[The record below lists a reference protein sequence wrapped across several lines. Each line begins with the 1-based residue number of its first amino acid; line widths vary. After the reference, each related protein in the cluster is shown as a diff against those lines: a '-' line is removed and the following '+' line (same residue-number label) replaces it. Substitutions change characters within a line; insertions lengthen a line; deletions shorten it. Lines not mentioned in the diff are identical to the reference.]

1 MKMKKLLLILVLQL
15 GITSLNAQ
23 EIKFG
28 KISSDDFNSLD
39 STSVATV
46 LFKKQKTFYEYR
58 VDDGFVQ
65 VSEYFKRIKIN
76 KKEGLDYANIIVEIY
91 DELATKKEII
101 KGIKGITY
109 NLNNGDVEKTKLKSK
124 EVYKEKYNKYWK
136 KIKIVMPNVNV
147 GSIIDVK
154 YYTESP
160 FVSRIQDVVLQE
172 SIPVKEFDCQ
182 INIPEYFTFDL
193 HENIKSNYKI
203 KLIEDGRQIS
213 KDIKWK
219 EKVNRKGGF
228 VLEEFQRTL
237 NYKDRIIKF
246 NEKNIDALKGESF
259 SVELNNYVIKLAFDL
274 QLTKSFNNII
284 KNHATNWDLITKKI
298 YDSESFGG
306 ELNKTKYFKKGLES
320 ILQNN
325 PSDSDKINAILNYV
339 KSKVKWNGLT
349 GYFPDLGLKRAFV
362 EGKGNV
368 ADVNL
373 MLVAMLKYAGIS
385 ANPVLL
391 STKANGEALYPTRQ
405 GFNYVIC
412 GIEVKNQV
420 LLLDAT
426 ENYTTFNILPERVL
440 NWKGRII
447 REHGSSTWINLFPKK
462 NSSKTT
468 MISASLDNDM
478 TFTGKVRSQET
489 DYFAYNYRN
498 RNSGLVSE
506 DLIKRLSK
514 DKGEIDITNF
524 NVNNVKGLDKPIQ
537 QSYAFSYED
546 GTEKIG
552 SEVYVYP
559 MLFLTETDNIF
570 NKENRKYPIDFSFPR
585 TNKNIININI
595 PEGYRVKSIP
605 ESVKLLMSDDLGEY
619 SFLVKQNGNTI
630 QVSELFK
637 LNFPIVP
644 VSYYPE
650 LKSVYKK
657 LIEKNAEK
665 IVLEKI

>member
-1 MKMKKLLLILVLQL
+1 MKKLLLILVLQL